1 MNTSRGAGR
10 VVIFVII
17 LVAIGVSVLA
27 WFATRPGPLA
37 FAAGKAVALDA
48 YAGHPTGVPTD
59 FSATDAIARGR
70 YLTDAADCEACH
82 TAEGGRA
89 FAGGRAFKTAFG
101 TLYSPN
107 ITPDAQTGIGAWSD
121 ADFLRALH
129 QGVSRDGTRLYPAFP
144 YAAYTYLTDEDVL
157 AIRTYL
163 LTLAPVRNTPP
174 DNTLAFPF
182 NQRWL
187 MSIWSGLFNPNER
200 FRPAADR
207 SPEWNRGAYLVEGLG
222 HCGDCHTPRNALQAL
237 DNGRKFAGAI
247 ADGWRAYNITMDPA
261 AGIGGWSESELAEY
275 LSAGH
280 AAGRGTASGPMA
292 EAVELSLSRL
302 TPADIR
308 ALAVYLR
315 SVPPISAPD
324 LPPPNESPASQEP
337 KQIRAAS
344 TDTLGMHVFEGVCAS
359 CHSWTGVSLLA
370 PVATLTGARAVN
382 DPTAM
387 NVAQVVLHGSQWH
400 AADRA
405 LLMPAFGAAYSDREI
420 AAVANYVTARFGAQ
434 PSAITAER
442 VHELR

>member
-144 YAAYTYLTDEDVL
+144 YAAYTYLTD
-157 AIRTYL
+157 
-163 LTLAPVRNTPP
+163 
-174 DNTLAFPF
+174 
-182 NQRWL
+182 
-187 MSIWSGLFNPNER
+187 
-200 FRPAADR
+200 
-207 SPEWNRGAYLVEGLG
+207 
-222 HCGDCHTPRNALQAL
+222 
-237 DNGRKFAGAI
+237 
-247 ADGWRAYNITMDPA
+247 
-261 AGIGGWSESELAEY
+261 
-275 LSAGH
+275 
-280 AAGRGTASGPMA
+280 
-292 EAVELSLSRL
+292 
-302 TPADIR
+302 
-308 ALAVYLR
+308 
-315 SVPPISAPD
+315 
-324 LPPPNESPASQEP
+324 
-337 KQIRAAS
+337 
-344 TDTLGMHVFEGVCAS
+344 
-359 CHSWTGVSLLA
+359 
-370 PVATLTGARAVN
+370 
-382 DPTAM
+382 
-387 NVAQVVLHGSQWH
+387 
-400 AADRA
+400 
-405 LLMPAFGAAYSDREI
+405 
-420 AAVANYVTARFGAQ
+420 
-434 PSAITAER
+434 
-442 VHELR
+442 